1 MSPDRVEF
9 AGKTQAQ
16 AAPKAFAHYAHAA
29 LVVGFLLFIA
39 LGQYFSVGWF
49 RR

>member
-1 MSPDRVEF
+1 MSTNRRTF
-9 AGKTQAQ
+9 AGNSEAQ
-16 AAPKAFAHYAHAA
+16 AVPKAFAHYAHAA
-29 LVVGFLLFIA
+29 LIVGFLLFIA